1 MLIRDTVT
9 AQERLSGLQPK
20 CDRNELFDKKKNEIN
35 KQKAK
40 KCAKKVTHK
49 LLWQ

>member
-20 CDRNELFDKKKNEIN
+20 CDRNELFNKNKMKLIN
-35 KQKAK
+35 KGRKNVPK
-40 KCAKKVTHK
+40 KY
-49 LLWQ
+49 